1 MHNIVSSKFKTL
13 PLKTKVKLHVTPDMH
28 VSHDWSKRSSWHIL
42 LKYKSSKPDVGIP
55 DSVQRLESLSST
67 KLVFQSPALRVNHGV
82 DNAISTVLL
91 SSYNKQ
97 TKQQQKNKTNR
108 HTHTRD
114 PRRRPTSHDRS
125 QHENK
130 GQLFQLIRTFV
141 KKVGVWKESESEVIS
156 LMHAT
161 HLKFKTSAK

>member
-1 MHNIVSSKFKTL
+1 MHNVVSSKFKTL
-13 PLKTKVKLHVTPDMH
+13 PLKNESKTHATPDMH

-55 DSVQRLESLSST
+55 NSVQRLESLCST
-67 KLVFQSPALRVNHGV
+67 KLVFQSPALQVNHGV

-97 TKQQQKNKTNR
+97 SNNRTKQTD
-108 HTHTRD
+108 THTRD

-125 QHENK
+125 QRENK